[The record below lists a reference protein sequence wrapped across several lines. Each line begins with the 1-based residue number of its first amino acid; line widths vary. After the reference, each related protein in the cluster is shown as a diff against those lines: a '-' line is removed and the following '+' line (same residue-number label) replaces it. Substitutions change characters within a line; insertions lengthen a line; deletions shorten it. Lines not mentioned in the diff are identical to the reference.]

1 MKKKTAFAAPLF
13 LSAMFVVSVASAA
26 DISVNIKETLDA
38 KVTAFQYGEA
48 DLVNFSVELYNTGGF
63 PYLARPRI
71 DVLQPDGSVFTSWG
85 QERAVQPGER
95 SSFGLF
101 WFTEAVGSF
110 PARLRYYFGG
120 EQQSLEFVIDK
131 PSSGQAQSAFSV
143 RDFRTY
149 DRYVVFDV
157 ASSIDARGVV
167 IVPQNYPPGW
177 VFETRQ
183 LDRLTPAA
191 SRTVVLPYSG
201 VYVPS
206 DIEILVA
213 SDSGN
218 YATIAPLKMEKE
230 KGLDRIFHTVQDG
243 LKIAFSGAK

>member
-1 MKKKTAFAAPLF
+1 MERITAFALPLF
-13 LSAMFVVSVASAA
+13 LSIVFVLSVAEAA
-26 DISVNIKETLDA
+26 DISVNIRETLDA
-38 KVTAFQYGEA
+38 KVTSFQYGES

-71 DVLQPDGSVFTSWG
+71 DVFQPDGSTFTSWG
-85 QERAVQPGER
+85 QEKVIRPGER
-95 SSFGLF
+95 SSFSLF
-101 WFTEAVGSF
+101 WFTDAVGSF

-120 EQQSLEFVIDK
+120 EQKSVDVVINK
-131 PSSGQAQSAFSV
+131 SYSGSAQNVFSV

-149 DRYVVFDV
+149 DKYVVFDV
-157 ASSIDARGVV
+157 ASSVDARGVV
-167 IVPQNYPPGW
+167 VVPQNYPPGW

-183 LDRLTPAA
+183 IDRLTPAA

-218 YATIAPLKMEKE
+218 FATIVPLKMEKE
-230 KGLDRIFHTVQDG
+230 KGFDRILHTVQDG
-243 LKIAFSGAK
+243 LKIVFSGAK